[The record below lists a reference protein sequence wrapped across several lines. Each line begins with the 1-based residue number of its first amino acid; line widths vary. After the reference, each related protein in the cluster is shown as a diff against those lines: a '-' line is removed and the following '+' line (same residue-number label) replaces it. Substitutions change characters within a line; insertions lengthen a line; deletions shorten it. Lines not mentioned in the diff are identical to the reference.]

1 MYSPMNIS
9 YAFKNMSDGEKQGFY
24 DYFDKKIDKIEKIA
38 ALLYGEPSLDVHAEK
53 FVKNSA
59 YKVSLRFHGSPDVMV
74 SEDDH
79 TITEAIDLAE
89 GKLVERLRKLKDK
102 MRS

>member
-1 MYSPMNIS
+1 MNIS
-9 YAFKNMSDGEKQGFY
+9 YAFKNVSEGEKQGFY
-24 DYFDKKIDKIEKIA
+24 DYFDKKIDKIEKTA
-38 ALLYGEPSLDVHAEK
+38 QHLYSDPRLDVHVEK

-59 YKVSLRFHGSPDVMV
+59 YKVSLMFHGSPEVIV

-89 GKLVERLRKLKDK
+89 NKLMERMRKIKDK
-102 MRS
+102 LRG